1 MTLKGI
7 NVILG
12 IIVAFLAIPDF
23 YLISMSNRTLPRTNV
38 IIDGRIF
45 HAEVAETP
53 QDWERGLSNRASL
66 PQNSA
71 MLFVFGRPAYH
82 AAWMKDMRFPLDI
95 LLILKHRIVAL
106 YENVPV
112 PIPNQSLPLYGTHVQ
127 SDMALEINAGLSQEY
142 AFRKGDIVQTNF

>member
-7 NVILG
+7 NLILG
-12 IIVAFLAIPDF
+12 IIVAFLAIPDL
-23 YLISMSNRTLPRTNV
+23 YLISMANIILPRTDV
-38 IIDGRIF
+38 IIDGKTF

-66 PQNSA
+66 SQNSA

-112 PIPNQSLPLYGTHVQ
+112 PTPNQSLPLYGTHVQ